1 MKFPILAM
9 LASSPAHGYELKRE
23 LEQHFGAALP
33 PLNTGQIYTSLAR
46 LERDGLVDADR
57 VAQDSRPN
65 KRVYRLTPEGQAA
78 LDEWVAQPTPGTRL
92 RDEFFMKLVLAGRAG
107 IADPRV
113 LIERQRGEY
122 LQALRDLDRLSGGRE
137 RRLRR
142 SRCSS
147 RARRCTWRP
156 TLKWLALCEERL
168 TRGGHAMEHV
178 LVTTGLERTYE
189 TDGVAV
195 AALRGVDLAVA
206 EGEFVSVM
214 GPSGCGKSTLLHLLG
229 GLDRPT
235 AGEVHL
241 GGRRVDQ
248 LSEAAWALLR
258 RRQVGFV
265 FQFFNLIANLTIADN
280 VELPGLLAGLSPR
293 DARSRRR
300 ELLDDLGIAELA
312 GSVPS
317 RVSGGQQQRVAIA
330 RALINR
336 PAVLLADEPTGNLDS
351 QSAREVLGLLRRHHE
366 RGQTIVLV
374 THDARVASAADRVIH
389 MRDGLISE
397 ETLLSGDRDPG
408 ALASQMLRLEV

>member
-1 MKFPILAM
+1 
-9 LASSPAHGYELKRE
+9 
-23 LEQHFGAALP
+23 
-33 PLNTGQIYTSLAR
+33 
-46 LERDGLVDADR
+46 
-57 VAQDSRPN
+57 
-65 KRVYRLTPEGQAA
+65 
-78 LDEWVAQPTPGTRL
+78 
-92 RDEFFMKLVLAGRAG
+92 
-107 IADPRV
+107 
-113 LIERQRGEY
+113 
-122 LQALRDLDRLSGGRE
+122 
-137 RRLRR
+137 
-142 SRCSS
+142 
-147 RARRCTWRP
+147 
-156 TLKWLALCEERL
+156 
-168 TRGGHAMEHV
+168 MEHV
-178 LVTTGLERTYE
+178 LVTTALERTYE

-195 AALRGVDLAVA
+195 AALRGVDLAIA

-248 LSEAAWALLR
+248 LGEAAWAQLR
-258 RRQVGFV
+258 RREVGFV
-265 FQFFNLIANLTIADN
+265 FQFFNLIGNLTVADN

-293 DARSRRR
+293 EARSRRR

-312 GSVPS
+312 GAVPS

-351 QSAREVLGLLRRHHE
+351 HSAREVLGLMRRHHE
-366 RGQTIVLV
+366 HGQTIVLV

-397 ETLLSGDRDPG
+397 QTLLSGDRDPG